1 MADKRE
7 TVDCP
12 FCGEEILATAKKCKH
27 CGEFLDG
34 SSKPVQSNNN
44 APMFSQVLT
53 YNSGLIVDCPVC
65 WYTGKPKKE
74 TRGNIRIEIALW
86 LFLFPIGICYSIW
99 RLASNKTCK
108 CPKCNNEMLAIHRQ

>member
-34 SSKPVQSNNN
+34 SSKPAPANN
-44 APMFSQVLT
+44 AAMYSQVLK
-53 YNSGLIVDCPVC
+53 YSSGMVIDCPVC

-74 TRGNIRIEIALW
+74 TPGSIRIELVLW
-86 LFLFPIGICYSIW
+86 LLLLVPGIIYSVW
-99 RLASNKTCK
+99 RLAATKTCK
-108 CPKCNNEMLAIHRQ
+108 CPKCGNEMLAIHRQ